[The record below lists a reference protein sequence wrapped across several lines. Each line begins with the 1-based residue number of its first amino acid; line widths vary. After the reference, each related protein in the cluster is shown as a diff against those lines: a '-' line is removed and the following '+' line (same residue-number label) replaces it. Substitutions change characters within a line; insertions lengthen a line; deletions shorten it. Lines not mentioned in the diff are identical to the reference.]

1 MRSRRN
7 VVDAGKLPPVPTHPM
22 NSETTRAPIPRYVR
36 GGSDLFSL
44 RVGDQSL
51 IVPARQLGSEK
62 LTEIWTVGEDVL
74 FGMIATDDGRSLDDQ
89 SRELYSRIIADV
101 RAAGFPYFV
110 RIWNHV
116 GSINVFEEGEER
128 YKRFCAGRHDAFV
141 EAGYHHD
148 VDLPAASAVGMR
160 GRGLITWF
168 LAAREPGSQVE
179 NPRQI
184 AAYNYPPQY
193 GRKTP
198 SFSRATIFED
208 VVYVSGTS
216 SVVGHETV
224 HAGDVM
230 AQLEETLQ
238 NISIVLAQTG
248 RDFSNVAIAKTYV
261 RHADDVETIS
271 QRLASVFPQNLYL
284 EADICRTDLLLE
296 IECVAR

>member
-1 MRSRRN
+1 MT
-7 VVDAGKLPPVPTHPM
+7 APM
-22 NSETTRAPIPRYVR
+22 PRYVR

-44 RVGDQSL
+44 RAGEHSL
-51 IVPARQLGSEK
+51 IVPARQLGPEK
-62 LTEIWTVGEDVL
+62 VTETWTVGSDVL
-74 FGMIATDDGRSLDDQ
+74 FGSIASDDGRPLEEQTRD
-89 SRELYSRIIADV
+89 LYSRILADV
-101 RAAGFPYFV
+101 RAAGFPYFI
-110 RIWNHV
+110 RMWNHV
-116 GSINVFEEGEER
+116 GGINVIDAGEER

-160 GRGLITWF
+160 GRGLVTWF

-179 NPRQI
+179 NPRQV

-198 SFSRATIFED
+198 SFSRATIFND

-230 AQLEETLQ
+230 AQLEETLR
-238 NISIVLAQTG
+238 NIEIVLAQNG
-248 RDFSNVAIAKTYV
+248 RDLSGVAVAKTYI
-261 RHADDVETIS
+261 RHAADVTQIAA
-271 QRLASVFPQNLYL
+271 RLDPVFHNNLYL
-284 EADICRTDLLLE
+284 EADICRADLLLE